1 MKDPQST
8 HLRSHTQVALASFF
22 TAPAVLCTVVSFTMI
37 FPYTA
42 ISVIWRIKPDE
53 FAQLLELRPWTSIG
67 FLLLSCL
74 MGLTA
79 WGCLNGSLWGW
90 RMAIAIFGANGFG
103 DGGQILIGRT
113 MEGVIGITVVIA
125 IVFWLTRPQVKAAF
139 R

>member
-1 MKDPQST
+1 M
-8 HLRSHTQVALASFF
+8 VAG
-22 TAPAVLCTVVSFTMI
+22 FTMI

-67 FLLLSCL
+67 FLLLSSL
-74 MGLTA
+74 MGLTV
-79 WGCLNGSLWGW
+79 WGCWNGCLWGW
-90 RMAIAIFGANGFG
+90 RMAIAIFAANDLG
-103 DGGQILIGRT
+103 DAGQIVSGRA